1 MAPKA
6 KSTDKKS
13 KPKTIA
19 ERVLNR
25 KRAPKEILRYND
37 KDFKHAGI
45 ATVGD
50 GKRLADIEMIRKSIT
65 HLRKNGDTLALIH
78 RAIYQTRGS
87 NETRKEDILNF
98 SGLKAVNEDGT
109 ESLIEKRTEY
119 LANMKP
125 KELVTIC
132 KCFCL
137 AGAMK
142 EKKPEEYAKEIIEF
156 LKKPGN
162 KKPVK
167 ISADKVVDKKE
178 KSIENSASDEAP
190 KKKKSTVRKSELKKE
205 KSPKKV
211 SEGKK
216 SKKNSPAPSPKK
228 SKKASPAP
236 SPKKVKK
243 TSPAPSPKKSKKNS
257 PAPSPKKAKK
267 D

>member
-87 NETRKEDILNF
+87 NETRKEDILNYLLF
-98 SGLKAVNEDGT
+98 VVCYSNIFLIPHLSDIYQCFHFAFHYKYLRMFL
-109 ESLIEKRTEY
+109 SL
-119 LANMKP
+119 
-125 KELVTIC
+125 
-132 KCFCL
+132 
-137 AGAMK
+137 
-142 EKKPEEYAKEIIEF
+142 
-156 LKKPGN
+156 
-162 KKPVK
+162 
-167 ISADKVVDKKE
+167 
-178 KSIENSASDEAP
+178 
-190 KKKKSTVRKSELKKE
+190 
-205 KSPKKV
+205 
-211 SEGKK
+211 
-216 SKKNSPAPSPKK
+216 
-228 SKKASPAP
+228 
-236 SPKKVKK
+236 
-243 TSPAPSPKKSKKNS
+243 
-257 PAPSPKKAKK
+257 
-267 D
+267 